1 MRKSLLIVDADPQTA
16 DLVRIVTPD
25 CWTESAATAVTG
37 LGLAKKET
45 FDLYVVE
52 ERLPDGSGVHL
63 CKQIRSFDR
72 NTPIIFLFE
81 GALNGDHRAAVDAG
95 ANACIDRMDGSSRLG
110 DTIVLLLRW
119 AEDISLNSRIA
130 EITAIR
136 DSIEEKLIELDGRA
150 EQSTRKA
157 KLARDR
163 LMAVFA
169 RRQDVTEKAYRAF
182 TAAGGTKAYFA
193 RWWPNVLNEV
203 I

>member
-1 MRKSLLIVDADPQTA
+1 MRKSLLIVDSNPQTS
-16 DLVRIVTPD
+16 DLVRILPAD
-25 CWTESAATAVTG
+25 CRTRSAFNSETG
-37 LGLAKKET
+37 LSLAKQET
-45 FDLYVVE
+45 FDLYVVAE
-52 ERLPDGSGVHL
+52 GLPDGSGVLL
-63 CKQIRSFDR
+63 CRQIRGFDF

-81 GALNGDHRAAVDAG
+81 GARDGNHLQAVEAG
-95 ANACIDRMDGSSRLG
+95 ANACIDRMDGSSRVG
-110 DTIVLLLRW
+110 DTIILLLRW

-182 TAAGGTKAYFA
+182 TAAGGTKAYFE